1 MTEILPPR
9 PFFRQMYAD
18 RDDLVGARWW
28 QESLQRSAPD
38 RISRR
43 NALLALALTLG
54 PAAGGGL
61 LAWLLSQS
69 DEVDITMDALEL
81 QRREGWNVGHAGA
94 ALRFPNAS
102 AVDIDGG
109 AGWRDALGRLALELA
124 PAQATLAPF
133 YVPTLFQS
141 PADPGSATLPA
152 SLTPLSPAPE
162 NRDVLRGAAIRSLF
176 AGEQTPQ
183 DVAVILDVQGPTS
196 VAVAAGM
203 APGFDPVFVLDNWPH
218 PLGVVPSHLT
228 LGAVLYYRPLFMRL
242 RGSRTG
248 RAPPVFVLDRNR
260 LARYTDEETQ
270 FDNRYVA
277 RLPTPTNLQSL
288 GIRRLLYIAPDQS
301 DMREL
306 DDLNADFVAFRDASI
321 DVKVMPLSDLMPPAQ
336 QTPQSHG
343 YYYGGHA
350 HTHFLFWQTYGWYS
364 SAPGRPA
371 LTQRTA
377 SPLPQVSRGAEYR
390 PAPRPTIFSSRTL
403 GGGAGIG
410 KQKPSGFGRVSV
422 RTSRST
428 GSITAVRTGRS
439 GSFGRAGSS
448 GSS

>member
-1 MTEILPPR
+1 MS
-9 PFFRQMYAD
+9 FRYD
-18 RDDLVGARWW
+18 RVHVWSC
-28 QESLQRSAPD
+28 EVPD
-38 RISRR
+38 EPGGVASKL
-43 NALLALALTLG
+43 AALAQ
-54 PAAGGGL
+54 AG
-61 LAWLLSQS
+61 
-69 DEVDITMDALEL
+69 ENLEY
-81 QRREGWNVGHAGA
+81 VGT
-94 ALRFPNAS
+94 R
-102 AVDIDGG
+102 
-109 AGWRDALGRLALELA
+109 RLAEK
-124 PAQATLAPF
+124 
-133 YVPTLFQS
+133 
-141 PADPGSATLPA
+141 PG
-152 SLTPLSPAPE
+152 
-162 NRDVLRGAAIRSLF
+162 
-176 AGEQTPQ
+176 
-183 DVAVILDVQGPTS
+183 
-196 VAVAAGM
+196 
-203 APGFDPVFVLDNWPH
+203 W
-218 PLGVVPSHLT
+218 GV
-228 LGAVLYYRPLFMRL
+228 
-242 RGSRTG
+242 
-248 RAPPVFVLDRNR
+248 
-260 LARYTDEETQ
+260 
-270 FDNRYVA
+270 
-277 RLPTPTNLQSL
+277 
-288 GIRRLLYIAPDQS
+288 LYIAPDQS

>member
-141 PADPGSATLPA
+141 PADPGSASLRA

-277 RLPTPTNLQSL
+277 RLPTATNLQSL
-288 GIRRLLYIAPDQS
+288 GIRRVLYIAPDQS